1 MPEGDDS
8 RIQEAAEQ
16 LRLLDLAEPVVF
28 STEVPTP
35 SAAAIEAALM
45 TIGMSENINT
55 PSSFF
60 LMQWPNKKLVFA
72 DCAVNV
78 QPSAAQLADIAIASA
93 RSAERIFSDVPRVA
107 LLSFSTK
114 GSGSHADQQKVVEA
128 LALIKAI
135 EPSLFVDGE
144 LQGDTALSQSIAAR
158 KFHAPSDVAG
168 RANVLIFPMMDVQNM
183 DLSFPYYV
191 LEQQ

>member
-78 QPSAAQLADIAIASA
+78 QPSAA
-93 RSAERIFSDVPRVA
+93 
-107 LLSFSTK
+107 
-114 GSGSHADQQKVVEA
+114 
-128 LALIKAI
+128 
-135 EPSLFVDGE
+135 
-144 LQGDTALSQSIAAR
+144 
-158 KFHAPSDVAG
+158 
-168 RANVLIFPMMDVQNM
+168 
-183 DLSFPYYV
+183 
-191 LEQQ
+191 